1 MAPYEGLSSSVSEGR
16 SDDSVFEAKNDVP
29 SYVNGQADSD
39 DSDQQAPI
47 ENASDI
53 ADLKSG
59 LQLSPKHIPC
69 GYLYNDRG
77 SQLYE
82 EITKLE
88 EYYPFETEKE
98 LLSQHASQ
106 IVSSIPAGSIIV
118 ELGCGNAEKT
128 SVLLHALI
136 SRYESAYTIEFALPL
151 SNNMLPRLHIACV
164 RLHAYCMHTCT
175 ESQIDYQHSQ
185 PCSCAS
191 ACLLFGM
198 HKHICTYSAENLS
211 D

>member
-1 MAPYEGLSSSVSEGR
+1 MAPYEGLSSSVSDGR
-16 SDDSVFEAKNDVP
+16 SDDSMSEAKADIP

-59 LQLSPKHIPC
+59 LHLSPKHIPC

-88 EYYPFETEKE
+88 EYYPFKTEKE

-128 SVLLHALI
+128 SVLLHALM
-136 SRYESAYTIEFALPL
+136 SRYEYARTDEDA
-151 SNNMLPRLHIACV
+151 
-164 RLHAYCMHTCT
+164 
-175 ESQIDYQHSQ
+175 
-185 PCSCAS
+185 
-191 ACLLFGM
+191 
-198 HKHICTYSAENLS
+198 
-211 D
+211 

>member
-1 MAPYEGLSSSVSEGR
+1 MAPYEGLSSSVSDGR
-16 SDDSVFEAKNDVP
+16 SDDSVYEAKADIP
-29 SYVNGQADSD
+29 SYINGHSDSD
-39 DSDQQAPI
+39 DSDQAPI

-88 EYYPFETEKE
+88 EYYPFKTEKE
-98 LLSQHASQ
+98 LLSQHASR
-106 IVSSIPAGSIIV
+106 IVSSIPTGSIVV

-136 SRYESAYTIEFALPL
+136 SRYESARTGHSLCL
-151 SNNMLPRLHIACV
+151 
-164 RLHAYCMHTCT
+164 TT
-175 ESQIDYQHSQ
+175 QH
-185 PCSCAS
+185 
-191 ACLLFGM
+191 
-198 HKHICTYSAENLS
+198 
-211 D
+211 

>member
-1 MAPYEGLSSSVSEGR
+1 MAPYEGLSPSVSDER
-16 SDDSVFEAKNDVP
+16 SDDTMFEASADIP
-29 SYVNGQADSD
+29 TYINGQADSD
-39 DSDQQAPI
+39 DSDQQAPV

-88 EYYPFETEKE
+88 EYYPFNTERE
-98 LLSQHASQ
+98 LLSQHASH
-106 IVSSIPAGSIIV
+106 IVSSIPAGSIVV

-136 SRYESAYTIEFALPL
+136 SRCESACTGHCSALPS
-151 SNNMLPRLHIACV
+151 SNDSCDPICAYPPRACMHIAS
-164 RLHAYCMHTCT
+164 RL
-175 ESQIDYQHSQ
+175 
-185 PCSCAS
+185 AS
-191 ACLLFGM
+191 
-198 HKHICTYSAENLS
+198 
-211 D
+211 

>member
-1 MAPYEGLSSSVSEGR
+1 MAPYSEGLSSRATDEP
-16 SDDSVFEAKNDVP
+16 SDDSMFEVKADIP
-29 SYVNGQADSD
+29 SYVNDQGESHGF
-39 DSDQQAPI
+39 DQQAPV

-53 ADLKSG
+53 ADLKAG

-82 EITKLE
+82 EITKLQ
-88 EYYPFETEKE
+88 EYYPFKTERE

-106 IVSSIPAGSIIV
+106 IVSSIPAGSILV

-136 SRYESAYTIEFALPL
+136 SRYDSVSTQ
-151 SNNMLPRLHIACV
+151 S
-164 RLHAYCMHTCT
+164 
-175 ESQIDYQHSQ
+175 
-185 PCSCAS
+185 S
-191 ACLLFGM
+191 ACL
-198 HKHICTYSAENLS
+198 TTVR
-211 D
+211 

>member
-1 MAPYEGLSSSVSEGR
+1 MAPYEGLSSSVSDGR
-16 SDDSVFEAKNDVP
+16 SDDTMFDARADIP
-29 SYVNGQADSD
+29 SYINGQVESD

-88 EYYPFETEKE
+88 QYYPFKTEKE
-98 LLSQHASQ
+98 LLSQYASH
-106 IVSSIPAGSIIV
+106 IVSSIPAGSIVV

-136 SRYESAYTIEFALPL
+136 SRY
-151 SNNMLPRLHIACV
+151 
-164 RLHAYCMHTCT
+164 
-175 ESQIDYQHSQ
+175 D
-185 PCSCAS
+185 S
-191 ACLLFGM
+191 ACNKQSLCL
-198 HKHICTYSAENLS
+198 TSQQ
-211 D
+211 

>member
-1 MAPYEGLSSSVSEGR
+1 MAPYEGLSSSASDGR
-16 SDDSVFEAKNDVP
+16 SDDAMFEAKSDIP
-29 SYVNGQADSD
+29 SYINGQADSD
-39 DSDQQAPI
+39 DSKQQAPI

-88 EYYPFETEKE
+88 EYYPFKTEKE
-98 LLSQHASQ
+98 LLSQHASH
-106 IVSSIPAGSIIV
+106 IVSSIPTGSIVV

-136 SRYESAYTIEFALPL
+136 SRYESACTRHSPCLTTQQRHLLTPF
-151 SNNMLPRLHIACV
+151 
-164 RLHAYCMHTCT
+164 AYCT
-175 ESQIDYQHSQ
+175 
-185 PCSCAS
+185 PVP
-191 ACLLFGM
+191 AC
-198 HKHICTYSAENLS
+198 I
-211 D
+211 

>member
-1 MAPYEGLSSSVSEGR
+1 MAPYTPSVSDGR
-16 SDDSVFEAKNDVP
+16 SDDSMFETKADIP
-29 SYVNGQADSD
+29 SYVNGKGENAF
-39 DSDQQAPI
+39 DQQTPL

-53 ADLKSG
+53 ADLKAG

-88 EYYPFETEKE
+88 EYYPFKTEKE
-98 LLSQHASQ
+98 LLSQHAMQ
-106 IVSSIPAGSIIV
+106 IISSIPAGSIIV

-136 SRYESAYTIEFALPL
+136 SRYDLTCTAPS
-151 SNNMLPRLHIACV
+151 ACV
-164 RLHAYCMHTCT
+164 SALSM
-175 ESQIDYQHSQ
+175 QH
-185 PCSCAS
+185 
-191 ACLLFGM
+191 
-198 HKHICTYSAENLS
+198 
-211 D
+211 